1 MARELGH
8 VDVDAML
15 DGISYSQAKEW
26 ELYSHE
32 NPLPHVQIMTQLALI
47 AYRFALAF
55 IKFKD
60 GSHFKFEDFLP
71 QFGKGDKDTKEENKS
86 DVVESAKA
94 MVMALGDEKA
104 KKRFFTEEELKPIV
118 GSDGKR
124 YKYALEERVPQ
135 RTKPP
140 KRKTRTQYGSL
151 YDKRKQ
157 QEQRKPVRRRKA
169 DT

>member
-8 VDVDAML
+8 LDVDQML
-15 DGISYSQAKEW
+15 DGISYRQAKEW

-55 IKFKD
+55 IKFKN
-60 GSHFKFEDFLP
+60 GSHFKFEDFIP
-71 QFGKGDKDTKEENKS
+71 QFGKKEEKGPQ
-86 DVVESAKA
+86 DADIVQSAKA
-94 MVMALGDEKA
+94 MVLALGDEKA
-104 KKRFFTEEELKPIV
+104 KKKFLTEEEEKPIV

-124 YKYALEERVPQ
+124 YKYALEERVPE

-140 KRKTRTQYGSL
+140 KRKTRTKYGSL
-151 YDKRKQ
+151 YDKRK
-157 QEQRKPVRRRKA
+157 EKDIRKPVRLKKVYN
-169 DT
+169 D